1 MMVTAT
7 TIATTAA
14 ITATVA
20 AMVITAMAA
29 VATKVSQTLQGC
41 EDHTATVI
49 TRPQQ

>member
-7 TIATTAA
+7 TIATMMV

-20 AMVITAMAA
+20 AMVITAMTA

-41 EDHTATVI
+41 EDHTATAI
-49 TRPQQ
+49 T